1 METQSGTYN
10 DMDAL
15 EAPLTAGTAA
25 PNPLENTIQTY
36 QQQAES
42 EYNSER
48 GSAGLSADEALRR
61 LEEVGPNE
69 LSEKKENICLKFLS
83 YFTGPMPYMIWAAIL
98 IEFLVAS
105 WPAFAV
111 LWALQLINGCIGFWE
126 ELNAGNAVEA
136 LKNQLAPEAI
146 VKRVEGLRPLR

>member
-61 LEEVGPNE
+61 LEEVEEAARLREEENRREWEAAGRRGEEIRREWEAARRRGEEISPERAE
-69 LSEKKENICLKFLS
+69 LLAELEQKL
-83 YFTGPMPYMIWAAIL
+83 AAM
-98 IEFLVAS
+98 
-105 WPAFAV
+105 
-111 LWALQLINGCIGFWE
+111 
-126 ELNAGNAVEA
+126 
-136 LKNQLAPEAI
+136 
-146 VKRVEGLRPLR
+146 

>member
-69 LSEKKENICLKFLS
+69 LSEKKENICLKFNS
-83 YFTGPMPYMIWAAIL
+83 PDGCPGSNCGRKHHCIACGKKGAKFGHAGCQ
-98 IEFLVAS
+98 
-105 WPAFAV
+105 PA
-111 LWALQLINGCIGFWE
+111 
-126 ELNAGNAVEA
+126 
-136 LKNQLAPEAI
+136 
-146 VKRVEGLRPLR
+146 